1 MKPMIIYA
9 GLFVAGL
16 LIATEA
22 VLLLVPHNTQQKA
35 EGTTPG
41 DHAGKLDTTKAK
53 ADTLVASADSV
64 KKVGGDSTRVDTMV
78 HPAVARAAVQESK
91 TEPMKETP
99 PLETAKHTPAAADTA
114 RPATPARTDP
124 KVIAKLIDMMDAQ
137 GAAKILRN
145 MDDKDVKEILLAVK
159 KKQAGK
165 ILSVL
170 DPERAARIMR

>member
-1 MKPMIIYA
+1 
-9 GLFVAGL
+9 
-16 LIATEA
+16 
-22 VLLLVPHNTQQKA
+22 
-35 EGTTPG
+35 
-41 DHAGKLDTTKAK
+41 
-53 ADTLVASADSV
+53 
-64 KKVGGDSTRVDTMV
+64 MV